1 MLPKGKKD
9 RSIRAERDVFSQ
21 NCSYFT
27 RINLFHASKRGS
39 LSYPYASAAI
49 KDIYGFDFAEVEFNA
64 NKIFDLIHPED
75 IAESCKIVKNKRN

>member
-1 MLPKGKKD
+1 MYFK
-9 RSIRAERDVFSQ
+9 

-27 RINLFHASKRGS
+27 RINLFHASKRDGS

-49 KDIYGFDFAEVEFNA
+49 KDIYGFDFAEFNA

-75 IAESCKIVKNKRN
+75 IAESCKIVKKQRN